1 MKVIRDSV
9 TSTIKDS
16 LTKDKDVWAYG
27 NFGYRAPFC
36 VLGGFM
42 TNNNFVCYPEEK
54 RKAKLKN
61 VLKAKTRDYLTE
73 GELDTVIGAV
83 KVKRQYQVKLYFD
96 EESFK
101 NTLIY
106 PKLGKAE
113 VVLGEAV
120 IGDKNG
126 VGRLVDEGQPTV
138 VIVRKRNCSPENQ
151 IHIFVPKQRTEKT
164 VEDENAPMIL
174 CDRECVDEKFICS
187 HIECERNFV
196 FCEFFPPVEEVE
208 HAKA

>member
-1 MKVIRDSV
+1 
-9 TSTIKDS
+9 
-16 LTKDKDVWAYG
+16 
-27 NFGYRAPFC
+27 
-36 VLGGFM
+36 M
-42 TNNNFVCYPEEK
+42 TNNNFVYYPEEK

-61 VLKAKTRDYLTE
+61 VLKTKTREYLTE

-106 PKLGKAE
+106 PKLGKVD

-126 VGRLVDEGQPTV
+126 EGRLVSQEEPTV

-151 IHIFVPKQRTEKT
+151 IHIFVPKKRTEKT
-164 VEDENAPMIL
+164 VEDEKTPMIL
-174 CDRECVDEKFICS
+174 CDRECVDDKFICS
-187 HIECERNFV
+187 NIACEQNYV
-196 FCEFFPPVEEVE
+196 FCKFFPPIEEVE